1 VQTLGLSKKCQKNL
15 QLFTAARHR
24 HLQCIQ
30 KQTLIDNII
39 IFTTGNYFLKITIG
53 SLKLFFHIYITSQLE
68 PGAARE
74 IFIAFFVKQSFFS
87 CICLDFGV
95 WGTLGSSWQGHIC
108 VKNLP

>member
-87 CICLDFGV
+87 CDLFRFWSLGYPGV
-95 WGTLGSSWQGHIC
+95 ELAGSYLC
-108 VKNLP
+108 